1 MSDGGVSLP
10 ILDKDA
16 RAMKTKELMQQLS
29 LQQKAALCGGSGSFR
44 SSGIRDGDQ
53 VKVPCFELRDGT
65 HALRDTRGGDVVYPP
80 ACTTAAS
87 FDPKL
92 LEPMGVEL
100 GKACRARE
108 IAVLL
113 GPGMN
118 IKRGPLCGRNF
129 EYFSEDPLLTSR
141 MATALVKGMQSCGV
155 GACLK
160 HYAANNQEN
169 FRMGGNSAVDERTLR
184 EIYLAAF
191 EGTVREAKPWV
202 VMCSYNKVN
211 GVYASE
217 NEYLLTEVLRRDWGF
232 DGLVISDWGAVHD
245 RPAACRAGLDLQM
258 PGPTWKDA
266 QIIQEAVEQGTL
278 DEKFVD
284 QCAERVID
292 LALKAPQE
300 PGPCVDLDAEH
311 ELAREIAEN
320 CFVLLKNDEHILPLD
335 PSKKIAFIGAMASNP
350 TWQGGGTSH
359 CEPPKSSSAYSAVS
373 EIADVAFAKGYSD
386 DTWKVRFMRFPF
398 YSFAIDEALERKAV
412 ETAQNADIAVVFVG
426 VPCGYES
433 EGFDREHMDLPEN
446 QTHLIE
452 AVTAVQENVVIVLHN
467 GSPVSMPWI
476 NRVKGVL
483 ELYLAGQAVGEATV
497 NTLFGK
503 VNPSGRLPETFPV
516 KLEDNPSHGNYG
528 EEEDVYKEGVFVGY
542 RYYDTND
549 VDVLFPFGFGLSYTT
564 FDYSNLRLSRK
575 ENGEFDIHVDVT
587 NTGSVAGKEV
597 VQLYVSDKT
606 GHAVRP
612 RKELKDFT
620 KVLVPPGETR
630 TVEMHLC
637 KRSFAYWKDDI
648 HSWYAPSGKYE
659 VLVCKSVRDVVLT
672 AELTIDPAY
681 VIAPNE

>member
-1 MSDGGVSLP
+1 
-10 ILDKDA
+10 
-16 RAMKTKELMQQLS
+16 MKTKELLQHLS
-29 LQQKAALCGGSGSFR
+29 LKQKAVLCGGSGSF
-44 SSGIRDGDQ
+44 SSSMMAEED
-53 VKVPCFELRDGT
+53 KVLVPRIEFRDGT
-65 HALRDTRGGDVVYPP
+65 HALRDTRGGDAVYPP
-80 ACTTAAS
+80 GCTTAAS

-92 LEPMGVEL
+92 LESMGVEL
-100 GKACRARE
+100 GKACRARQ

-113 GPGMN
+113 GPGLN

-129 EYFSEDPLLTSR
+129 EYFSEDPLLASR
-141 MATALVKGMQSCGV
+141 MATALVNGIQSVGV

-169 FRMGGNSAVDERTLR
+169 FRMNGNSSVDERTLR

-217 NEYLLTEVLRRDWGF
+217 NEFLLTDVLRRDWGF

-245 RPAACRAGLDLQM
+245 RVASCRAGLDLQM
-258 PGPTWKDA
+258 PGPTWKNA
-266 QIIQEAVEQGTL
+266 LEIQEAVEQGTL

-284 QCAERVID
+284 QCVERVID
-292 LALKAPQE
+292 CALKVPQDH
-300 PGPCVDLDAEH
+300 GPAVDLAAEH

-320 CFVLLKNDEHILPLD
+320 CFVLLKNDDHILPLD
-335 PSKKIAFIGAMASNP
+335 PSKKIAFIGAMANNP

-359 CEPPKSSSAYSAVS
+359 CEPPKISRALVEAQK
-373 EIADVAFAKGYSD
+373 ITDVAYARGYSD
-386 DTWKVRFMRFPF
+386 DSWRVRFMMYPF
-398 YSFAIDEALERKAV
+398 YNFAINEDLERKAV
-412 ETAQNADIAVVFVG
+412 ETAQKADIAVVFVG

-446 QTHLIE
+446 QTHLID

-467 GSPVSMPWI
+467 GSPVAMPWI
-476 NRVKGVL
+476 NKVKGVL

-503 VNPSGRLPETFPV
+503 VNPSGRLPETFPL
-516 KLEDNPSHGNYG
+516 KLEDNPSHGHWG
-528 EEEDVYKEGVFVGY
+528 EEEDVYEEGVFVGY
-542 RYYDTND
+542 RYYDTKD
-549 VDVLFPFGFGLSYTT
+549 VEVLFPFGYGLSYTT

-575 ENGEFDIHVDVT
+575 ENGEFDVHVDVT
-587 NTGSVAGKEV
+587 NTGNVEGKEV

-606 GHAVRP
+606 GHALRP

-659 VLVCKSVRDVVLT
+659 VLICKSVRDVVLT
-672 AELTIDPAY
+672 AELTIDPDY